1 MLKPTHIGR
10 YRDLGLLLARY
21 GLKDFKVDLKTDAL
35 LAQVDSAGE
44 EKPLEPDVQARAKA
58 FTAALSDMGP
68 TFVKF
73 GQILST
79 RPDIV
84 PPEYICELEEL
95 QDSVEPFSYA
105 EVEQIVE
112 TELKV
117 KVSKAFGSFEQTPL
131 AAASL
136 GQVHRATLRDGRE
149 VVVKVQRP
157 NVRETIEQDLDVF
170 AEISA
175 FLESH
180 STVAQKMSLTDTVK
194 EGRRTIL
201 TELNYTQ
208 EASNMENFRVSLAE
222 YPEIV
227 IPEVIHDFSTGK
239 ILTSEYISGKKVS
252 KLTPLELVDHDYAL
266 LATVLTRAYLKQ
278 ICVDGFWHSDPHP
291 GNVFLRDGQ
300 LALLDFGM
308 VSRISRDFQDQIIK
322 LLLSVTENR
331 GRDVAEVCMKVG
343 TIREGFDRNKFIK
356 DISQV
361 VTTYHDANLRDT
373 NTGQLIFVVIGI
385 ATANEIQVPSELA
398 MMAKT
403 LLHLDG
409 ITRKLDPQFNPRETI
424 RDYAESLV
432 AKKVAQSFNP
442 RNYYTSLIDLNELL
456 IELPRR
462 SRELLDQTTTG
473 RLTFNISLTQ
483 ADHFLKGIQAIAN
496 RITTGLVVAALIIG
510 SSLIMHIPTRFQLF
524 GYPALA
530 VLGFL
535 AASAIGFYMVINA
548 LMQDRRDRVKVKP
561 NILN

>member
-1 MLKPTHIGR
+1 MLKPAHIGR
-10 YRDLGLLLARY
+10 YTELGLLLARY
-21 GLKDFKVDLKTDAL
+21 GLKDFKLDMKSDAL

-44 EKPLEPDVQARAKA
+44 EKPLEPDVQARAKG
-58 FTAALSDMGP
+58 FTAALSAMGP

-84 PPEYICELEEL
+84 PPEYVCELEEL
-95 QDSVEPFSYA
+95 QDQVPPFSYA
-105 EVEQIVE
+105 EVEAIVE
-112 TELKV
+112 SELKV
-117 KVSKAFGSFEQTPL
+117 KVSKAFGSFNQEPL

-149 VVVKVQRP
+149 VVVKIQRP
-157 NVRETIEQDLDVF
+157 NVRQTIEQDLDVF
-170 AEISA
+170 EEIGV
-175 FLESH
+175 FLEGH
-180 STVAQKMSLTDTVK
+180 STVAQKMNLIETVK

-208 EASNMENFRVSLAE
+208 EATSMDTFRESLAE

-227 IPEVIHDFSTGK
+227 IPEIIHDYSTSR
-239 ILTSEYISGKKVS
+239 ILTTEFISGKKVS
-252 KLTPLELVDHDYAL
+252 KLTPLELVDHDYAS

-291 GNVFLRDGQ
+291 GNVFIRDGQ
-300 LALLDFGM
+300 VVLLDFGM
-308 VSRISRDFQDQIIK
+308 VSRISRELQDQVIK

-343 TIREGFDRNKFIK
+343 SIREGFDRNKFIK
-356 DISQV
+356 EISQI

-373 NTGQLIFVVIGI
+373 NTGQLIFAVIGV

-409 ITRKLDPQFNPRETI
+409 ITRKLDPEFNPRDTI
-424 RDYAESLV
+424 RDYAENLV

-473 RLTFNISLTQ
+473 RMTFNIALTQ
-483 ADHFLKGIQAIAN
+483 ADHFLKGIQAVAN

-510 SSLIMHIPTRFQLF
+510 SALIMRIPTRFTVL
-524 GYPALA
+524 GYPLLA

-548 LMQDRRDRVKVKP
+548 LMQDRQDRVKAKP
-561 NILN
+561 QILN

>member
-1 MLKPTHIGR
+1 MLKPAHLGR
-10 YRDLGLLLARY
+10 YRDLGLLLTRY
-21 GLKDFKVDLKTDAL
+21 GLKDFKLDLKSDAL

-58 FTAALSDMGP
+58 FTAALSEMGP
-68 TFVKF
+68 TYVKF

-95 QDSVEPFSYA
+95 QDQVEPFSYA
-105 EVEQIVE
+105 EVEAIVE
-112 TELKV
+112 KELNA
-117 KVSKAFGSFEQTPL
+117 KVSKAFGSFEQAPL

-136 GQVHRATLRDGRE
+136 GQVHRATLREGQE
-149 VVVKVQRP
+149 IVVKVQRP
-157 NVRETIEQDLDVF
+157 NIRETIEQDLDVF
-170 AEISA
+170 AEIA
-175 FLESH
+175 VFLESH
-180 STVAQKMSLTDTVK
+180 SAVAQKMSLTETVK
-194 EGRRTIL
+194 EMRRTIL

-208 EASNMENFRVSLAE
+208 EASVMENFRKSLAE

-227 IPEVIHDFSTGK
+227 IPEVIHDYSTPRL
-239 ILTSEYISGKKVS
+239 LTTEYISGKKVS
-252 KLTPLELVDHDYAL
+252 KLSPLELIDHDYAP

-300 LALLDFGM
+300 LVLLDFGM
-308 VSRISRDFQDQIIK
+308 VSRISREFQDQVIK

-343 TIREGFDRNKFIK
+343 SIQEGFDRNKFIK
-356 DISQV
+356 EISQL

-373 NTGQLIFVVIGI
+373 NTGQLIFGVIGV

-409 ITRKLDPQFNPRETI
+409 ITRKLDPEFNPRETI

-442 RNYYTSLIDLNELL
+442 RNYYTSLMDLNELL

-462 SRELLDQTTTG
+462 SRELLDQATTG
-473 RLTFNISLTQ
+473 RITLNIALTQ
-483 ADHFLKGIQAIAN
+483 ADHFLKGIQAVAN

-510 SSLIMHIPTRFQLF
+510 SALIMRIPTTFTIF
-524 GYPALA
+524 GYPTLA
-530 VLGFL
+530 ILGFL

-548 LMQDRRDRVKVKP
+548 LLQDRQDRAKAKP
-561 NILN
+561 QILN